1 MNNIFD
7 VRTFNIDEQRAIKTV
22 VDDTETALNE
32 IADMNSHM
40 GENIKNLCERL
51 NEGITDPEM
60 KIKPSLLKSMARAK
74 IKNKEDIEKS
84 KNAISEVE
92 TGLQVIY
99 KM

>member
-40 GENIKNLCERL
+40 SENIKNLCERL

-74 IKNKEDIEKS
+74 IKDVAALAGVS
-84 KNAISEVE
+84 SELSNVQ
-92 TGLQVIY
+92 TNSVHCF
-99 KM
+99 